1 MPALVR
7 GLPVPLDYRQLLV
20 VRSETEKLVHEQ
32 NRITAKLLVGE
43 EMVVKHWATWESTPG
58 WKKRIDPFTKY
69 LGKQEG
75 TVEFILPNSRDGRGA
90 APQDDYERQVVERF
104 MKDKPKVVESADAL
118 PFAEHPFPK
127 TNSYQYYEPIRAG
140 NSSCLTGCHV
150 STAAGGSGM
159 DPSGS
164 GLMVPPSSSRPKAT

>member
-1 MPALVR
+1 MS
-7 GLPVPLDYRQLLV
+7 YRSIKRVLGETSLERKCRLLFGACLFLLITA
-20 VRSETEKLVHEQ
+20 SFWWYESATEKLVHEQ

-75 TVEFILPNSRDGRGA
+75 TVEFILPNFGDGRGA

-104 MKDKPKVVESADAL
+104 MKENP
-118 PFAEHPFPK
+118 
-127 TNSYQYYEPIRAG
+127 RW
-140 NSSCLTGCHV
+140 
-150 STAAGGSGM
+150 
-159 DPSGS
+159 
-164 GLMVPPSSSRPKAT
+164 SSRPTPCPSPSIPSPRPTATSIMSRSGRETPPA